1 MPKWLKRTGYVVL
14 ALFLLFNAMMASQAY
29 YFTHFFPLSEKPATH
44 TELSGMAKWKVLLL
58 GMPFY
63 KSRVVDSLNIP
74 HQNMTLATADMQELS
89 TWFIPKD
96 SAPGT
101 IIVFHGH
108 GSNKSALI
116 PEERAFHTMGYQ
128 VLAVDFR
135 AHGNSTGAACTVG
148 YKEAAD
154 VKAAYDYVKAHTLQP
169 IILYGISLGAATIV
183 QAMQQY
189 ALSPDKVILE
199 MPFGTLQKA
208 AEGKLRTMHL
218 PTEPLATALT
228 FWGGIEQGFWAF
240 NFKPQDAAA
249 AIHCP
254 VLLQWGLQDQRVT
267 QTETNTIFKNLASH
281 NKELVVY
288 ALSHHQSLLQNEPA
302 KWEKTV
308 SNFLYKQY

>member
-29 YFTHFFPLSEKPATH
+29 YFTHFYPLSEQPANH
-44 TELSGMAKWKVLLL
+44 TTLSGIAKWKALLF

-63 KSRVVDSLNIP
+63 KSQVVDSLTIP
-74 HQNMTLATADMQELS
+74 HQNITITTVDGQSLS
-89 TWFIPKD
+89 AWWIPKD
-96 SAPGT
+96 SALGT

-116 PEERAFHTMGYQ
+116 PEEKAFHTLGYQ

-135 AHGNSTGAACTVG
+135 AHGNSTGTVCTIG
-148 YKEAAD
+148 YKEAED
-154 VKAAYDYVKAHTLQP
+154 VHAAYTYVKAHTQQP
-169 IILYGISLGAATIV
+169 IILYGISLGAATIL

-189 ALSPDKVILE
+189 AISPDKVILE
-199 MPFGTLQKA
+199 MPFGTLQNA
-208 AEGKLRTMHL
+208 AEGKLRTMHI

-240 NFKPQDAAA
+240 DVRPQYAAA
-249 AIHCP
+249 AVHCP

-281 NKELVVY
+281 NKIMVVY
-288 ALSHHQSLLQNEPA
+288 ALSHHQSLLQNEPI
-302 KWEKTV
+302 KWQQTV
-308 SNFLYKQY
+308 SDFLYKQY